1 MKNKILILIGMFAC
15 FAVHAETDYIDI
27 QIHELQQRRDA
38 LQAEL
43 DACEE
48 NTRKFKIAGVATLGA
63 TGVGVVGNIALHNE
77 IKKIEQSKN
86 GSGYSGGAARFGFRF
101 AVMAAVVRA
110 VMAVEFKRIHDQMN
124 KKEMMNVELYTV
136 WIFQTKPQSM
146 DVNAN

>member
-1 MKNKILILIGMFAC
+1 MKNKIVILIGMFAC
-15 FAVHAETDYIDI
+15 FAVYAETDYIDI
-27 QIHELQQRRDA
+27 QIRELQQRRDA

-86 GSGYSGGAARFGFRF
+86 GGGYSGGRGTVNVDTQTQEQRDESSC
-101 AVMAAVVRA
+101 R
-110 VMAVEFKRIHDQMN
+110 EFEKLGIELPEEC
-124 KKEMMNVELYTV
+124 KK
-136 WIFQTKPQSM
+136 
-146 DVNAN
+146 

>member
-1 MKNKILILIGMFAC
+1 MKNKIIILIGMFAC
-15 FAVHAETDYIDI
+15 CAVHAETDYIDI

-86 GSGYSGGAARFGFRF
+86 GGGYGGGAGGDAGGQGLGHLTKEQKQNVQCEVFCSEDDPE
-101 AVMAAVVRA
+101 MA
-110 VMAVEFKRIHDQMN
+110 E
-124 KKEMMNVELYTV
+124 
-136 WIFQTKPQSM
+136 
-146 DVNAN
+146 ANGCEC

>member
-1 MKNKILILIGMFAC
+1 MKNKIVILIGMIAC

-86 GSGYSGGAARFGFRF
+86 GGGYSGGGGSAGGVQVDTQTQEQRDESSCNEF
-101 AVMAAVVRA
+101 AKLGI
-110 VMAVEFKRIHDQMN
+110 ELPEEC
-124 KKEMMNVELYTV
+124 KK
-136 WIFQTKPQSM
+136 
-146 DVNAN
+146 

>member
-1 MKNKILILIGMFAC
+1 MKNKIVILIGMFAC
-15 FAVHAETDYIDI
+15 CAVHAETDYIDI

-77 IKKIEQSKN
+77 IKKIEQSKH
-86 GSGYSGGAARFGFRF
+86 GGGYGGGRGTVNVDTQTQEQRDESSC
-101 AVMAAVVRA
+101 R
-110 VMAVEFKRIHDQMN
+110 EFEKLGIELPEEC
-124 KKEMMNVELYTV
+124 KK
-136 WIFQTKPQSM
+136 
-146 DVNAN
+146 

>member
-1 MKNKILILIGMFAC
+1 MKNKIVILIGMFAC
-15 FAVHAETDYIDI
+15 FAVYAETDYIDI
-27 QIHELQQRRDA
+27 QIRELQQRRDA

-86 GSGYSGGAARFGFRF
+86 GGGYGGGAGGDAGGQGLGHLTKEQKQNVQCEVFCSEDDPE
-101 AVMAAVVRA
+101 MA
-110 VMAVEFKRIHDQMN
+110 E
-124 KKEMMNVELYTV
+124 
-136 WIFQTKPQSM
+136 
-146 DVNAN
+146 ANGCEC

>member
-1 MKNKILILIGMFAC
+1 MKNKIVILIGMFAC

-86 GSGYSGGAARFGFRF
+86 GGGYGGGAVGGVQMDTQSDEQKMDAMCVKLCKEFPDE
-101 AVMAAVVRA
+101 AA
-110 VMAVEFKRIHDQMN
+110 ED
-124 KKEMMNVELYTV
+124 ECEC
-136 WIFQTKPQSM
+136 
-146 DVNAN
+146 

>member
-1 MKNKILILIGMFAC
+1 MKNKIIILIGMFAC

-27 QIHELQQRRDA
+27 QIRELQQRRDA

-86 GSGYSGGAARFGFRF
+86 GGGYSGGRGTVNVDTRSTEQKVDYECARACERDKEKAAKYGC
-101 AVMAAVVRA
+101 
-110 VMAVEFKRIHDQMN
+110 EC
-124 KKEMMNVELYTV
+124 
-136 WIFQTKPQSM
+136 
-146 DVNAN
+146 

>member
-1 MKNKILILIGMFAC
+1 MNNKIIIFVGLFAC
-15 FAVHAETDYIDI
+15 CAARAADYIDM
-27 QIHELQQRRDA
+27 QIRELQQRRDE

-86 GSGYSGGAARFGFRF
+86 GDGYSGGRGDGGGHGLVHMSQEQKEDTQCKMFCSDDQE
-101 AVMAAVVRA
+101 MA
-110 VMAVEFKRIHDQMN
+110 
-124 KKEMMNVELYTV
+124 ELYEC
-136 WIFQTKPQSM
+136 
-146 DVNAN
+146 NC

>member
-1 MKNKILILIGMFAC
+1 MKNKIVILIGMFAC
-15 FAVHAETDYIDI
+15 FAVHAETDYIDM
-27 QIHELQQRRDA
+27 QIRELQQCRDA

-86 GSGYSGGAARFGFRF
+86 GGGYGGGGSVAGIKTDTRSDEQKAEDRCEMFCEETPEEAAEIGC
-101 AVMAAVVRA
+101 
-110 VMAVEFKRIHDQMN
+110 EC
-124 KKEMMNVELYTV
+124 
-136 WIFQTKPQSM
+136 
-146 DVNAN
+146 

>member
-1 MKNKILILIGMFAC
+1 MKNKIVILIGMFAC
-15 FAVHAETDYIDI
+15 FAVHAETDYIDM

-86 GSGYSGGAARFGFRF
+86 GGGYSGGGSTGGVQVDTQTQEQRDESSCNEF
-101 AVMAAVVRA
+101 AKLGI
-110 VMAVEFKRIHDQMN
+110 ELPEEC
-124 KKEMMNVELYTV
+124 KK
-136 WIFQTKPQSM
+136 
-146 DVNAN
+146 

>member
-1 MKNKILILIGMFAC
+1 MKNKIVILIGMFAC

-86 GSGYSGGAARFGFRF
+86 GGGYSGGGGSAGTLKADTRSEEQKGNDECQTLYCADFPDEAAEYGC
-101 AVMAAVVRA
+101 
-110 VMAVEFKRIHDQMN
+110 EC
-124 KKEMMNVELYTV
+124 
-136 WIFQTKPQSM
+136 
-146 DVNAN
+146 

>member
-1 MKNKILILIGMFAC
+1 MKNKIAILIGMFAC
-15 FAVHAETDYIDI
+15 FAVHAETDYVDM

-48 NTRKFKIAGVATLGA
+48 NTRKFKIAGIATLGA

-86 GSGYSGGAARFGFRF
+86 GGGYGGGAGGDAGGQGLGHLTKEQKQNVQCEVFCSEDDPE
-101 AVMAAVVRA
+101 MA
-110 VMAVEFKRIHDQMN
+110 E
-124 KKEMMNVELYTV
+124 
-136 WIFQTKPQSM
+136 
-146 DVNAN
+146 ANGCEC

>member
-1 MKNKILILIGMFAC
+1 MKNKIVILIGMFAC
-15 FAVHAETDYIDI
+15 CAVHAETDYIDM

-86 GSGYSGGAARFGFRF
+86 GGGYSGGGSSGDGDGVQADTRSNEQKGNDECRTLYCVDFPDEAAEYGC
-101 AVMAAVVRA
+101 
-110 VMAVEFKRIHDQMN
+110 EC
-124 KKEMMNVELYTV
+124 
-136 WIFQTKPQSM
+136 
-146 DVNAN
+146 